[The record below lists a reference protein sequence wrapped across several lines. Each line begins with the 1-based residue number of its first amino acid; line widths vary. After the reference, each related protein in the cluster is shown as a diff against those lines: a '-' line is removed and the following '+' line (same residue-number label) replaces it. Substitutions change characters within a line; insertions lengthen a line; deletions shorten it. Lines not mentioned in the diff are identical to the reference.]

1 MGLFLTSTYYFFY
14 YFSVVLPHSWST
26 HVFQVRVIG
35 EKDGKSHCFEIY
47 TEGEG
52 FVKGCKTDPSGT
64 VVLATHKSYVL
75 SADSAQKC
83 SDWLTVIEESIKQ
96 NDPAIDHFHKVIEA
110 KKSALRPKGHRTHTD
125 VALTWDSWPLE
136 SAHEQRLDR
145 TSVK

>member
-1 MGLFLTSTYYFFY
+1 MLWDSFQQVLLVLLFLSGITS
-14 YFSVVLPHSWST
+14 VKLINL
-26 HVFQVRVIG
+26 FQVREIG

-125 VALTWDSWPLE
+125 VALT
-136 SAHEQRLDR
+136 
-145 TSVK
+145 